1 MVLRRSIKYHKCNQ
15 LGNQKTEHLNAH
27 ACGKSSN
34 LHSINKQKNIMPYLF
49 FQLFYNKMLVA
60 V

>member
-27 ACGKSSN
+27 ACGKSST
-34 LHSINKQKNIMPYLF
+34 LHSINKQKKYHALF
-49 FQLFYNKMLVA
+49 VLSVVLQ
-60 V
+60 